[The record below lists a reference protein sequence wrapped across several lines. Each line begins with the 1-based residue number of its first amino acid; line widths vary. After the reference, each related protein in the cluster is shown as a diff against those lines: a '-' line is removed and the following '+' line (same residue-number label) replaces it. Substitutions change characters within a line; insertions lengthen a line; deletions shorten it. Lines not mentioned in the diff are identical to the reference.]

1 MKKKILIAIS
11 IIATITLGTITGC
24 TAYESSSHQEV
35 ISDTSISS
43 ENEPTSSED
52 SSSEYII
59 DSSEDESSE
68 TDSSENDSSETDSSE
83 DESSEVEKVT
93 TKTPKKVEDSS
104 SEDDNSS
111 KVTTTKKTETPK
123 TTTTTKTTQA
133 PVTQKPAT
141 TTKTTTKKTT
151 THTHRWVKQWDDGNG
166 TIFYWCPECFAEK
179 YDHYT
184 VTTTTKV
191 QPASK
196 TIQPS
201 EWIPVYSKTLVTHTV
216 GDGYEK
222 IIDANGYAKPGKKVE
237 FVSKTYWNEAAANRG
252 DATEIAKR
260 TKAQNEAKAFID
272 RDDLMNAGWV
282 SSGNDHYIDV
292 PDKHNIVFY
301 YYKDSNG
308 KYAIWVNNSL
318 NGVVTKESDLSSYG
332 CYDYSILG
340 TNNLTSKYVYFTGTP
355 WAGKF

>member
-24 TAYESSSHQEV
+24 AAYESSSHQEV

-52 SSSEYII
+52 SSNEYIV
-59 DSSEDESSE
+59 DSSKDESSE

-141 TTKTTTKKTT
+141 TTKTTTKKPVTQPNGS
-151 THTHRWVKQWDDGNG
+151 HTHNWVKYREADGIKYYQC
-166 TIFYWCPECFAEK
+166 TICGELKEEGKKTA
-179 YDHYT
+179 
-184 VTTTTKV
+184 TTTTKV
-191 QPASK
+191 QPTSK
-196 TIQPS
+196 TIKS
-201 EWIPVYSKTLVTHTV
+201 NEWIPVYFKTVV
-216 GDGYEK
+216 ANCVADGYDK
-222 IIDANGYAKPGKKVE
+222 KTGKHLDWL
-237 FVSKTYWNEAAANRG
+237 SPTYWDVKALSRG
-252 DATEIAKR
+252 
-260 TKAQNEAKAFID
+260 EAKALAD
-272 RDDLMNAGWV
+272 YKKANDEASAWCDTVNAGAWV
-282 SSGNDHYIDV
+282 QGGNDHPINT
-292 PDKHNIVFY
+292 PDKSSIAFWY
-301 YYKDSNG
+301 YRDSNG
-308 KYAIWVNNSL
+308 KLAIQFP
-318 NGVVTKESDLSSYG
+318 NGPNQLYSGIKTEADLKTYG
-332 CYDYSILG
+332 CYDRVSRIGTPGLG
-340 TNNLTSKYVYFTGTP
+340 YDVVYYTGTP
-355 WAGKF
+355 WAK

>member
-1 MKKKILIAIS
+1 MSKRLLAIISAICILCSLASCGNSEDSDTLEIS
-11 IIATITLGTITGC
+11 ET
-24 TAYESSSHQEV
+24 ESSS
-35 ISDTSISS
+35 S
-43 ENEPTSSED
+43 ELTSSED
-52 SSSEYII
+52 A
-59 DSSEDESSE
+59 SSE
-68 TDSSENDSSETDSSE
+68 TNSFENDSSETDSSE

-166 TIFYWCPECFAEK
+166 TIFYWCPDCFAEK

-184 VTTTTKV
+184 VTTTTTKT
-191 QPASK
+191 QPTSK
-196 TIQPS
+196 TVQS
-201 EWIPVYSKTLVTHTV
+201 NEWIPVYNKTLVTHTI
-216 GDGYEK
+216 GDGYTFHYDPK
-222 IIDANGYAKPGKKVE
+222 TQSAVPDKKVE
-237 FVSKTYWNEAAANRG
+237 FVSKTYWDPNAVLRG

-260 TKAQNEAKAFID
+260 DKAYDEARAFIS
-272 RDDLMNAGWV
+272 RKDLMNAHWV
-282 SSGNDHYIDV
+282 DSGNDHYIDV

-308 KYAIWVNNSL
+308 KYAVWYGSDKPHTIM
-318 NGVVTKESDLSSYG
+318 TESDLAKDTVYQDAS
-332 CYDYSILG
+332 
-340 TNNLTSKYVYFTGTP
+340 TVKTVFKNAYFTGTP
-355 WAGKF
+355 WA

>member
-24 TAYESSSHQEV
+24 AAYESSSHQEV

-52 SSSEYII
+52 SSSEYIV
-59 DSSEDESSE
+59 DSSEDKSSE
-68 TDSSENDSSETDSSE
+68 TDSSETDSSK

-93 TKTPKKVEDSS
+93 TKTPKNVENSS

-111 KVTTTKKTETPK
+111 KVTTTTKKTETPK

-166 TIFYWCPECFAEK
+166 TIFYWCPDCFAEK

-184 VTTTTKV
+184 VTTTTTKT
-191 QPASK
+191 QPTSK
-196 TIQPS
+196 TVQS
-201 EWIPVYSKTLVTHTV
+201 NEWIPVYNKTFVTHTI

-222 IIDANGYAKPGKKVE
+222 IVDAKGNVTCGKKVE
-237 FVSKTYWNEAAANRG
+237 FISKTYWSPAAVSRG

-260 TKAQNEAKAFID
+260 TKAQDEAESFIS
-272 RDDLMNAGWV
+272 RKDLTCCTWV

-308 KYAIWVNNSL
+308 KYAVWYGSDKPHTIK
-318 NGVVTKESDLSSYG
+318 TESDLAKDTVYQDAS
-332 CYDYSILG
+332 
-340 TNNLTSKYVYFTGTP
+340 TVKTVFKNAYFTGTP
-355 WAGKF
+355 WA